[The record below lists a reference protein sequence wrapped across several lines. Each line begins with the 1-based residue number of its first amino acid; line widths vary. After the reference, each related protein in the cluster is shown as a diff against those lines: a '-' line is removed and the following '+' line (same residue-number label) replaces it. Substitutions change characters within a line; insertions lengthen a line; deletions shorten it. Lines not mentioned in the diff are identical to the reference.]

1 MRLQAPHIC
10 SFMVE
15 SLTAMGPGG
24 QQLLV
29 LPLDIRAWVQLEIS
43 QAVRLHMG
51 MLSCTV
57 PHTAELTGLGLW
69 LGSL

>member
-15 SLTAMGPGG
+15 SLTAMGPGC

-43 QAVRLHMG
+43 QAVRLHRG